1 MQVRISTESVMSYY
15 SHTLLEKKHYTFVFD
30 VSSVQIF
37 FQGFKSLLEMER
49 KNRIKLEPSEG
60 CVTGTYIAA
69 KLFAINSHSVK
80 YKSHFRVSS
89 FRYKNFLQTSL
100 AL

>member
-1 MQVRISTESVMSYY
+1 
-15 SHTLLEKKHYTFVFD
+15 
-30 VSSVQIF
+30 
-37 FQGFKSLLEMER
+37 MER